1 MNPGMVLTKVRFL
14 CRDLNM
20 KVIVTRHFLHPE
32 TGQHCAI
39 GEEVELS
46 YIHFLHMEGLGAAKM
61 PAIIFSASQGT
72 NNTAAIAAI

>member
-20 KVIVTRHFLHPE
+20 RVIVTRHFLHPE

-61 PAIIFSASQGT
+61 PAIKT
-72 NNTAAIAAI
+72 KEEKAIYGKERKNK